1 MVERKEMNG
10 RCGKAQKG
18 MEEMVDGKVRKKSE
32 VVDMRQKE
40 DGMDK

>member
-1 MVERKEMNG
+1 MLEREEMNG

-18 MEEMVDGKVRKKSE
+18 MEAMVDGKVGKRSE